1 MPPKKSTEND
11 LILARDILD
20 AARTIMD
27 YTDGKS
33 WDDWYGNGMLRDA
46 VIRQLT
52 ILGEAANRLTDEF
65 VATHPSQEWQKIA
78 DMRHR
83 IVHGYRTI
91 DNAMVWDIV
100 HTEVPRVIV
109 YLEPI
114 VGELD

>member
-1 MPPKKSTEND
+1 MPHKKSIEND

-33 WDDWYGNGMLRDA
+33 WEDWYGNGMLRDA

-52 ILGEAANRLTDEF
+52 VMGEAANGLTEEF
-65 VATHPSQEWQKIA
+65 ILAHPAQKWRKIA

-83 IVHGYRTI
+83 IVHGYRRI
-91 DNAMVWDIV
+91 DNSVLWDIV

-109 YLEPI
+109 YLEPL
-114 VGELD
+114 VGDTE